1 MISENGNM
9 KFKSEATFIE
19 KKKKRKQIPIFYELG
34 IPLDLLHIFS
44 INK

>member
-1 MISENGNM
+1 MISENGNT

-19 KKKKRKQIPIFYELG
+19 KKKREQTPIFYELG

-44 INK
+44 INN

>member
-19 KKKKRKQIPIFYELG
+19 KKKKRKQIAKHHLRLQVSFNLFAG
-34 IPLDLLHIFS
+34 R
-44 INK
+44 